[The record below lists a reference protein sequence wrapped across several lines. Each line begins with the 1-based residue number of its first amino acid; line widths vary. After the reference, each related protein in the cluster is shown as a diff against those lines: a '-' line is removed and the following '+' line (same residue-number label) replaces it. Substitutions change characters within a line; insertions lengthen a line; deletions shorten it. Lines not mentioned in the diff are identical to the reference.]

1 MKINKVLMLLAGIL
15 VVMAIS
21 FQWKIS
27 SDAAYASELEAQ
39 YQQAMNDYS
48 ENNIYYS
55 PQATTQ
61 WIVQRQ
67 NPAGYFVTNPDM
79 LFEPSQLN
87 NSTLR
92 GTRYA
97 ISTLGDLNGLH
108 TINRHAVIDFILGL
122 YETEIKQTRA
132 ETYTRNQRGI
142 RYDGFKTLPGQNV
155 GVRPTMDA
163 LLILNR
169 LDLLDDPRLNLD
181 GIWNFI
187 VAHQNED
194 GGFWDEHYPKH
205 QKNSSMKCTSFAARA
220 LAILSQHTGQPIPEK
235 LIKGVIQ
242 FVQNN
247 HDIVTGGYSSQPGEN
262 SDDSYNAFR
271 AFKSIW
277 DTTNGSDEIKRQAVS
292 DSIDMNALIDYFN
305 YNHYL
310 VELGGYSRHSNLE
323 NKKASIKATHLT
335 VWLLHN
341 MQLLDYVDKQSISKY
356 VMSMKTPDGQYGGDI
371 YTTYSAIGLLQKMGI
386 PSAPKPEPEKPE
398 KPAIIPSI
406 VPTTFFITA
415 LITLHLGYQAKKF
428 EFKTINKALII
439 QASTDALTGIFN
451 RQSFEQKLKHE
462 IEKSLRYKRPLTT
475 IMFDIDN
482 FKRIND
488 KHGHI
493 TGDTVLKEISVL
505 IKDALRDSDIFARW
519 GGEEFI
525 ILSTETDI
533 AGGGQLAKK
542 MLDLINEKEFTV
554 VQKISASFGVTEFGA
569 EDSMESLVKRVDN
582 AMLEAKRQGKN
593 RIISVD
599 AKLNCRP
606 ACLTSGS

>member
-1 MKINKVLMLLAGIL
+1 MVLMLLAGIL

-27 SDAAYASELEAQ
+27 SDAAYASELDTQ
-39 YQQAMNDYS
+39 YQQAMDDYN

-122 YETEIKQTRA
+122 YETEIKQTRV
-132 ETYTRNQRGI
+132 ETYTRYQRGT
-142 RYDGFKTLPGQNV
+142 RYDGFKTLPGQDV

-163 LLILNR
+163 LMILNR

-194 GGFWDEHYPKH
+194 GGFWDEHYPKLL
-205 QKNSSMKCTSFAARA
+205 KDSSMKCTSFAARA
-220 LAILSQHTGQPIPEK
+220 LAILSQHTGRPIPEK
-235 LIKGVIQ
+235 LSKGVIR

-277 DTTNGSDEIKRQAVS
+277 DTTNGSDEIKHQAVS

-415 LITLHLGYQAKKF
+415 LITLHLGYQTKKF

-439 QASTDALTGIFN
+439 QASTDALTGIYN
-451 RQSFEQKLKHE
+451 RQCFEQKLKHE

-493 TGDTVLKEISVL
+493 AGDTVLKEISVL

-533 AGGGQLAKK
+533 DGGRQLAKK

-554 VQKISASFGVTEFGA
+554 VQKISASFGVTDFGA

-599 AKLNCRP
+599 AKLNCQP
-606 ACLTSGS
+606 ACLTSGL

>member
-1 MKINKVLMLLAGIL
+1 MVLMLLAGIL

-27 SDAAYASELEAQ
+27 SDAAYASELDTQ
-39 YQQAMNDYS
+39 YQQAMDDYN

-122 YETEIKQTRA
+122 YETEIKQTRV
-132 ETYTRNQRGI
+132 ETYTRYQRGT
-142 RYDGFKTLPGQNV
+142 RYDGFKTLPGQDV

-163 LLILNR
+163 LMILNR

-194 GGFWDEHYPKH
+194 GGFWDEHYPKLL
-205 QKNSSMKCTSFAARA
+205 KDSSMKCTSFAARA
-220 LAILSQHTGQPIPEK
+220 LAILSQHTGRPIPEK
-235 LIKGVIQ
+235 LSKGVIR

-277 DTTNGSDEIKRQAVS
+277 DTTNGSDEIKHQAVS

-415 LITLHLGYQAKKF
+415 LITLHLGYQTKKF

-439 QASTDALTGIFN
+439 QASTDALTGIYN
-451 RQSFEQKLKHE
+451 RQCFEQKLKHE

-493 TGDTVLKEISVL
+493 AGDTVLKEISVL

-533 AGGGQLAKK
+533 DGGRQLAKK

-599 AKLNCRP
+599 AKLNCQP
-606 ACLTSGS
+606 ACLTSGL

>member
-1 MKINKVLMLLAGIL
+1 MRVNKVLLLLAGIL

-27 SDAAYASELEAQ
+27 SDAAYASELDAQ
-39 YQQAMNDYS
+39 YQQAMDDYS

-67 NPAGYFVTNPDM
+67 NPAGYFVANPDM

-97 ISTLGDLNGLH
+97 ISTLEDLDGLH
-108 TINRHAVIDFILGL
+108 TINRLAVIDFILGL

-132 ETYTRNQRGI
+132 ETYTRYQHGI
-142 RYDGFKTLPGQNV
+142 RYDGFKTRPGQDV

-163 LLILNR
+163 LMILNR

-187 VAHQNED
+187 VAHQNQD
-194 GGFWDEHYPKH
+194 GGFWDEHYPMLL
-205 QKNSSMKCTSFAARA
+205 KNSSMKCTSFAARA
-220 LAILSQHTGQPIPEK
+220 LAILSQHTGRPIPEK
-235 LIKGVIQ
+235 LSKGVIQ

-247 HDIVTGGYSSQPGEN
+247 YDIVTGGYSSQPGEN

-277 DTTNGSDEIKRQAVS
+277 DTINGSHEIKRQAVS
-292 DSIDMNALIDYFN
+292 DTIDLNALIDYFN
-305 YNHYL
+305 NNHYL
-310 VELGGYSRHSNLE
+310 VELGGYSRHSNPE
-323 NKKASIKATHLT
+323 KKKASIKATHLT
-335 VWLLHN
+335 VWLLHD
-341 MQLLDYVDKQSISKY
+341 MQLLDYVDKQRISKY

-386 PSAPKPEPEKPE
+386 PSTPKPEPQKPE
-398 KPAIIPSI
+398 KPAIIPSV

-415 LITLHLGYQAKKF
+415 LITLFLGYQAKKF
-428 EFKTINKALII
+428 ELNTINKALII
-439 QASTDALTGIFN
+439 QANTDALTGIFN
-451 RQSFEQKLKHE
+451 RQNFEQKLKHE
-462 IEKSLRYKRPLTT
+462 IEISLRYKRPLTT

-493 TGDTVLKEISVL
+493 AGDTVLKEISVL

-533 AGGGQLAKK
+533 DGGRRVAKK
-542 MLDLINEKEFTV
+542 LRDLINEKEFTV

-599 AKLNCRP
+599 AKHYCQP

>member
-1 MKINKVLMLLAGIL
+1 MVLMLLAGIL

-39 YQQAMNDYS
+39 YQQAMDDYN

-122 YETEIKQTRA
+122 YETEIKQTRV
-132 ETYTRNQRGI
+132 ETYTRYQRGT
-142 RYDGFKTLPGQNV
+142 RYDGFKTLPGQDV

-163 LLILNR
+163 LMILNR

-194 GGFWDEHYPKH
+194 GGFWDEHYPKLL
-205 QKNSSMKCTSFAARA
+205 KDSSMKCTSFAARA
-220 LAILSQHTGQPIPEK
+220 LAILSQHTGRPIPEK
-235 LIKGVIQ
+235 LSKGVIR

-277 DTTNGSDEIKRQAVS
+277 DTTNSSDEIKRQAVS

-415 LITLHLGYQAKKF
+415 LITLHLGYQTKKF

-439 QASTDALTGIFN
+439 QASTDALTGIYN
-451 RQSFEQKLKHE
+451 RQCFEQKLKHE

-493 TGDTVLKEISVL
+493 AGDTVLKEISVL

-533 AGGGQLAKK
+533 DGGRQLAKK

-554 VQKISASFGVTEFGA
+554 VQKISASFGVTEFCA

-599 AKLNCRP
+599 AKLNCQP
-606 ACLTSGS
+606 ACLTSGL

>member
-1 MKINKVLMLLAGIL
+1 
-15 VVMAIS
+15 
-21 FQWKIS
+21 
-27 SDAAYASELEAQ
+27 
-39 YQQAMNDYS
+39 
-48 ENNIYYS
+48 
-55 PQATTQ
+55 
-61 WIVQRQ
+61 
-67 NPAGYFVTNPDM
+67 
-79 LFEPSQLN
+79 
-87 NSTLR
+87 
-92 GTRYA
+92 
-97 ISTLGDLNGLH
+97 
-108 TINRHAVIDFILGL
+108 
-122 YETEIKQTRA
+122 RA
-132 ETYTRNQRGI
+132 ETYTRYQRGT
-142 RYDGFKTLPGQNV
+142 RYDGFKTLPGQDV

-163 LLILNR
+163 LMILNR

-194 GGFWDEHYPKH
+194 GGFWDEHYPKF
-205 QKNSSMKCTSFAARA
+205 QRNSSMKCTSFAARA
-220 LAILSQHTGQPIPEK
+220 LAILSQHTGRPIPEK
-235 LIKGVIQ
+235 LNKGVIQ

-451 RQSFEQKLKHE
+451 RQCFEQKLKHE

-493 TGDTVLKEISVL
+493 AGDTVLKEISVL

-533 AGGGQLAKK
+533 DGGRQLAKK

-599 AKLNCRP
+599 AKLNCQP
-606 ACLTSGS
+606 ACLASGL

>member
-1 MKINKVLMLLAGIL
+1 MVLMLLAGIL

-39 YQQAMNDYS
+39 YQQAMDDYN

-122 YETEIKQTRA
+122 YETEIKQTRV
-132 ETYTRNQRGI
+132 ETYTRYQRGT
-142 RYDGFKTLPGQNV
+142 RYDGFKTLPGQTV

-163 LLILNR
+163 LMILNR

-194 GGFWDEHYPKH
+194 GGFWDEHYPKLL
-205 QKNSSMKCTSFAARA
+205 KDSSMKCTSFAARA
-220 LAILSQHTGQPIPEK
+220 LAILSQHTGRPIPEK
-235 LIKGVIQ
+235 LNKGVIQ

-335 VWLLHN
+335 VWLLHD
-341 MQLLDYVDKQSISKY
+341 MQLLDYVDKQGISKY

-415 LITLHLGYQAKKF
+415 LITLHLGYQTKKF

-439 QASTDALTGIFN
+439 QASTDALTGIYN
-451 RQSFEQKLKHE
+451 RQCFEQKLKHE

-493 TGDTVLKEISVL
+493 AGDTVLKEISVL

-533 AGGGQLAKK
+533 DGGRQLAKK

-599 AKLNCRP
+599 AKLNCQP
-606 ACLTSGS
+606 ACLTSGL

>member
-39 YQQAMNDYS
+39 YQQAMDDYS

-97 ISTLGDLNGLH
+97 ISTLGDLDGLH
-108 TINRHAVIDFILGL
+108 SINRLAVIDFILGL

-132 ETYTRNQRGI
+132 ETYTRYQRGT
-142 RYDGFKTLPGQNV
+142 RYDGFKTLPGQDV

-163 LLILNR
+163 LMILNR
-169 LDLLDDPRLNLD
+169 LDLLDDPRLDLD

-187 VAHQNED
+187 VAHQNQD
-194 GGFWDEHYPKH
+194 GGFWDEHYPKLL
-205 QKNSSMKCTSFAARA
+205 KDSSMKCTSFAARA
-220 LAILSQHTGQPIPEK
+220 LAILSQHTGRPIPEK
-235 LIKGVIQ
+235 LSKGVIQ

-247 HDIVTGGYSSQPGEN
+247 YDIVTGGYSSQPGEN

-277 DTTNGSDEIKRQAVS
+277 DTTNGSNEIKRQAVS
-292 DSIDMNALIDYFN
+292 DTIDLNALIDYFN
-305 YNHYL
+305 NNHYL

-323 NKKASIKATHLT
+323 KKKASIKATHLT
-335 VWLLHN
+335 VWLLHD
-341 MQLLDYVDKQSISKY
+341 MQILDHVDIHRISKY
-356 VMSMKTPDGQYGGDI
+356 VMSMKTPNGQYGGDI

-386 PSAPKPEPEKPE
+386 PSAPNPEPEKPE

-415 LITLHLGYQAKKF
+415 LITLQLGYQAKKF

-462 IEKSLRYKRPLTT
+462 IEKSLRYKRPLST

-493 TGDTVLKEISVL
+493 AGDTVLKEISVL

-533 AGGGQLAKK
+533 EGGRQLAKK

-599 AKLNCRP
+599 AKHYCRP

>member
-1 MKINKVLMLLAGIL
+1 MKINMVLMLLAGIL

-27 SDAAYASELEAQ
+27 SDAAYASELDTQ
-39 YQQAMNDYS
+39 YQQAMNDYN

-122 YETEIKQTRA
+122 YETEIKQTRV
-132 ETYTRNQRGI
+132 ETYTRYQRGT
-142 RYDGFKTLPGQNV
+142 RYDGFKTLPGQDV

-163 LLILNR
+163 LMILNR

-194 GGFWDEHYPKH
+194 GGFWDEHYPKLL
-205 QKNSSMKCTSFAARA
+205 KDSSMKCTSFAARA
-220 LAILSQHTGQPIPEK
+220 LAILSQHTGRPIPEK
-235 LIKGVIQ
+235 LSKGVIR

-415 LITLHLGYQAKKF
+415 LITLHLGYQTKKF

-439 QASTDALTGIFN
+439 QASTDALTGIYN
-451 RQSFEQKLKHE
+451 RQCFEQKLKHE

-493 TGDTVLKEISVL
+493 AGDTVLKEISVL

-533 AGGGQLAKK
+533 DGGRQLAKK

-554 VQKISASFGVTEFGA
+554 VQKISASFGVTEFCA

-599 AKLNCRP
+599 AKLNCQP
-606 ACLTSGS
+606 ACLTSGL